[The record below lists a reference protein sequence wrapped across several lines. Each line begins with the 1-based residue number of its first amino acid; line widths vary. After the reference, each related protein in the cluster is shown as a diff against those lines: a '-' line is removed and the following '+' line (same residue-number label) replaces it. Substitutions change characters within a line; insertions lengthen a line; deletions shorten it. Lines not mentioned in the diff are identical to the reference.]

1 MLGGTLKSQGFY
13 LLLPLFIDTIWGAM
27 LSVAV

>member
-1 MLGGTLKSQGFY
+1 MLGGTLKSQGY
-13 LLLPLFIDTIWGAM
+13 LLLPLFIETIWGAM